1 MSVEPGAGVP
11 LLDADDR
18 AAAGLEAFLAA
29 ADFDGL
35 LALDA
40 LPLAGAFGVLADFFA
55 LVLGIVRIHL
65 LFIVL
70 TQPTMQR

>member
-1 MSVEPGAGVP
+1 MSVEPGTGVP

-29 ADFDGL
+29 DLDGL